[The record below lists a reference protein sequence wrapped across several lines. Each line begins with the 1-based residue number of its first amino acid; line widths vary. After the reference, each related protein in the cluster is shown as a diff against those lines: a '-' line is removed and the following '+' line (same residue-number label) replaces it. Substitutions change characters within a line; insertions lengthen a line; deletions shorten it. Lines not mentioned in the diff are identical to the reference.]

1 MLKEKPYH
9 RVVLILFINLILF
22 STIYGQVTW
31 QKTYGW
37 DEDDRGR
44 CIKQTS
50 DGGYIL
56 AGDSDWYWNNDD
68 KKLYGDILLMK
79 LDTYG
84 DTLWTK
90 KYGGTYWDEGHDVL
104 ETEDNGFLVLGS
116 TDRYGPNGNEVYLIK
131 TDSNG
136 DTLWTKKHGR
146 YESDFGYSILKTNDN
161 GYIIAGATYS
171 LESGLDGSS
180 DAYIIRIDSLGNKL
194 WEKIYG
200 GPGDEGF
207 GSILQT
213 NDGDFL
219 FAGSTSSF
227 GNGLFDIYIFKTNL
241 NGDTLWTKTYGD
253 TFSDGADGIVA
264 TNDGGFIIGGDT
276 EYLGPYGLEH
286 NILILKTDSL
296 GNLIWEKEYNMSYAD
311 ITRSIQPT
319 KDGGYIIAG
328 LTITPDKYS
337 QALLMKLDENGDS
350 LWTRTFGFDDVDQAY
365 YAEQTSDGGYILTGF
380 SEINNNEII
389 LIVKTDTFGYI
400 TGLNDE
406 SYVTEKPDFLI
417 LRNYP
422 NPFNQQTVIFY
433 QLPLYHQNV
442 SINIYNT
449 IGQKVNSLFKGK
461 QAYGTYKILWD
472 GMNNKGQN
480 LPSGIYFIKIFIN
493 GGQFTNSSKL
503 LLIR

>member
-1 MLKEKPYH
+1 MSNNTAKSNKLYF
-9 RVVLILFINLILF
+9 LLFTILLF
-22 STIYGQVTW
+22 SAVYGQITW

-37 DEDDRGR
+37 ENDDKGR

-56 AGDSDWYWNNDD
+56 VGNSDWYWNNDD

-116 TDRYGPNGNEVYLIK
+116 TDRYGPNGDEVYLLK
-131 TDSNG
+131 TDRNG
-136 DTLWTKKHGR
+136 DTLWTKKYGR

-161 GYIIAGATYS
+161 GYIIAGDTYS
-171 LESGLDGSS
+171 LEQGWDGSS
-180 DAYIIRIDSLGNKL
+180 EAYIIRIDSLGNFIWDKL
-194 WEKIYG
+194 YSGISSAKQIIQAPG
-200 GPGDEGF
+200 G
-207 GSILQT
+207 
-213 NDGDFL
+213 
-219 FAGSTSSF
+219 
-227 GNGLFDIYIFKTNL
+227 YIFVGSGGQGNSDFQIFKIDSY
-241 NGDTLWTKTYGD
+241 GDTLWTKAYGD
-253 TFSDGADGIVA
+253 SFDNRARG
-264 TNDGGFIIGGDT
+264 
-276 EYLGPYGLEH
+276 
-286 NILILKTDSL
+286 ILKTDDHGFIITGDTDYLGPFGLEENILIIKVDSS
-296 GNLIWEKEYNMSYAD
+296 GNLLWEKEYNMSYAD
-311 ITRSIQPT
+311 IPKSIQST

-380 SEINNNEII
+380 SEINNNEI

-406 SYVTEKPDFLI
+406 SYVTEKPDFLL

-422 NPFNQQTVIFY
+422 NPFNQQTVILY
-433 QLPLYHQNV
+433 QPV
-442 SINIYNT
+442 SYT
-449 IGQKVNSLFKGK
+449 HLR
-461 QAYGTYKILWD
+461 AHET
-472 GMNNKGQN
+472 
-480 LPSGIYFIKIFIN
+480 
-493 GGQFTNSSKL
+493 
-503 LLIR
+503 